1 MRDDVSAPGHGAAVC
16 DTRRVSAPPELPD
29 VVRRAFDVSRRAG
42 FVSFCRNE
50 TGRLLAALAAT
61 RSGTLAEF
69 GTGCGV
75 GTAWLRSGIRSGARI
90 LTAELDP
97 KLADAAGAIFVD
109 DDAVEVLA
117 ADWSL
122 LLDRGPFSLLFLDSR
137 EPKDGGP
144 DQIADLV
151 EPGGVVVLDDFT
163 PCSSWPPVYEGRV
176 DVLRE
181 RWLTDERFTT
191 VEVMVAADASVLIAT
206 RR

>member
-1 MRDDVSAPGHGAAVC
+1 M
-16 DTRRVSAPPELPD
+16 
-29 VVRRAFDVSRRAG
+29 
-42 FVSFCRNE
+42 SFCRNE
-50 TGRLLAALAAT
+50 TGRLLATLAAT

-75 GTAWLRSGIRSGARI
+75 GTAWLRSGIREGARI

-97 KLADAAGAIFVD
+97 GLADAASRIFAD
-109 DDAVEVLA
+109 DTAVEVLA
-117 ADWSL
+117 ADWST

-144 DQIADLV
+144 DRIAGLV

-163 PCSSWPPVYEGRV
+163 PCSWWPPVYEGRV